1 MNFSSEDWRQKL
13 DEIKNQMSRDFKIET
28 MKESTMRSS
37 LDLQDI
43 IRRYAGKD

>member
-1 MNFSSEDWRQKL
+1 MF
-13 DEIKNQMSRDFKIET
+13 RDFKLEN

-43 IRRYAGKD
+43 IRRYGGQDS